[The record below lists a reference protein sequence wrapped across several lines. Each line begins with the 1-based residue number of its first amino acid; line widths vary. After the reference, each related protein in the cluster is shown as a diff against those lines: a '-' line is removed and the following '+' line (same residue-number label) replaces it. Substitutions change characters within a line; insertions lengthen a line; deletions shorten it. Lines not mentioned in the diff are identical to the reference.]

1 VDAARQGRG
10 KKLAAAAARYALH
23 VTTGDALQGGAAG
36 RVTVTLHGARTK
48 GAALALT
55 SERAASTH
63 ETPFA
68 RGQTDTFR
76 VDQQVRLRRA
86 LRGGFMR
93 EGGGRVRLRIG
104 MWMRLIGPVSWLER
118 LFCAIRHECNVVP
131 ASFSSNGGSGLGVEA

>member
-1 VDAARQGRG
+1 MARQGRG
-10 KKLAAAAARYALH
+10 KKLPAAAARYALH

-55 SERAASTH
+55 KERAASTH

-76 VDQQVRLRRA
+76 VDQQVRRT
-86 LRGGFMR
+86 GEFMR
-93 EGGGRVRLRIG
+93 EGRGRARI
-104 MWMRLIGPVSWLER
+104 RSA
-118 LFCAIRHECNVVP
+118 C
-131 ASFSSNGGSGLGVEA
+131 GSI